1 MISGVVD
8 MCCYL
13 FTIVFFLM
21 IRRPPISTRTDTL
34 CPYPSLFR
42 SQAAPGA
49 PVGASTL
56 AAFDPLAAGPA
67 STAAQPADPTA
78 AQNRQ
83 DQKEAFLKAGST
95 EARNSGNL
103 ALPASPYQ
111 VMAGR
116 SEEHTSELQ
125 SLMRKSYAVFCL
137 KKKNQYHLN
146 PKHIS
151 SNSRH

>member
-49 PVGASTL
+49 PGGASTL

-83 DQKEAFLKAGST
+83 DQQEAFLKAGST
-95 EARNSGNL
+95 EARNSGNQ
-103 ALPASPYQ
+103 ALPALPYQ
-111 VMAGR
+111 VMARTVIAGALV
-116 SEEHTSELQ
+116 TGI
-125 SLMRKSYAVFCL
+125 KSDMPGVVIATVTKSAYD
-137 KKKNQYHLN
+137 
-146 PKHIS
+146 PG
-151 SNSRH
+151 

>member
-103 ALPASPYQ
+103 ALTASPSQ
-111 VMAGR
+111 VMAGTMIAGALGTGLKSDLPR
-116 SEEHTSELQ
+116 SQERRVGKMCVS
-125 SLMRKSYAVFCL
+125 AC
-137 KKKNQYHLN
+137 
-146 PKHIS
+146 
-151 SNSRH
+151 

>member
-49 PVGASTL
+49 PGGASTL

-95 EARNSGNL
+95 EARNSRNL
-103 ALPASPYQ
+103 ALPASHYP
-111 VMAGR
+111 VRAGTVISGAR
-116 SEEHTSELQ
+116 VPGTQ
-125 SLMRKSYAVFCL
+125 SDLPGGVIPPVPA
-137 KKKNQYHLN
+137 
-146 PKHIS
+146 PDTGT
-151 SNSRH
+151 

>member
-78 AQNRQ
+78 AQNRH

-95 EARNSGNL
+95 EARNSSNL
-103 ALPASPYQ
+103 ALPASTYQ
-111 VMAGR
+111 VMAGTGR
-116 SEEHTSELQ
+116 AGARGTGVNADVAGAGPGRETGRAE
-125 SLMRKSYAVFCL
+125 
-137 KKKNQYHLN
+137 
-146 PKHIS
+146 
-151 SNSRH
+151 SRGSVGEY